1 MVTPT
6 YTPTATVCPAL
17 PLAPWTAAAPHP
29 LHLVRYGFATVGNV
43 NYTFGGVDNG
53 SITPAVYKF
62 DASTNTWTSLAP
74 MPFAG
79 EGPTCAY
86 NTNGKV
92 YCTGGNSGTGFASYD
107 IGTDTWTTLASI
119 PTGAGDTYGSA
130 SGSMGDNVY
139 VVGGGSSGPSSGT
152 YVYSISGGSWT
163 SGNAAPSP
171 YLLGGYNVAGNY
183 LYLVGSYGASPLS
196 GGHSASSVLNG
207 AKSAHIQAPN
217 SNSTAVQRL
226 DLTTGTWS
234 TGPTWTQ
241 GRADAGLAYDPANNT
256 LYFIGGDA
264 NNGWILRLDQPGR
277 RVHAIKLARRSIRS
291 IDPEPAEPKAGSR
304 GWVLHDS
311 NGRWRDLEYRRH

>member
-1 MVTPT
+1 
-6 YTPTATVCPAL
+6 
-17 PLAPWTAAAPHP
+17 
-29 LHLVRYGFATVGNV
+29 
-43 NYTFGGVDNG
+43 
-53 SITPAVYKF
+53 
-62 DASTNTWTSLAP
+62 

-92 YCTGGNSGTGFASYD
+92 YCTGGNSGNGFASYD

-119 PTGAGDTYGSA
+119 PTGDTYGSA

-171 YLLGGYNVAGNY
+171 YLLGGYNIAGNY

-196 GGHSASSVLNG
+196 GGRSASSVLNG
-207 AKSAHIQAPN
+207 AKSAHIQAPD
-217 SNSTAVQRL
+217 SNTTAVQQARPDHRHL
-226 DLTTGTWS
+226 VHRTDVDTG
-234 TGPTWTQ
+234 Q
-241 GRADAGLAYDPANNT
+241 GRRR
-256 LYFIGGDA
+256 IGIRPGKQHLVLH
-264 NNGWILRLDQPGR
+264 WWRREQRRILQLDSTGR

-311 NGRWRDLEYRRH
+311 NGRWRDLEYRRN